1 MKTCLKVMFPTQT
14 RGNIQ
19 KVIDTL
25 GVLGFKPIT
34 GEHDFEYQWMK
45 EPKIEEIAALGS
57 NVQKALK
64 DTGIMFK
71 LETVPKDRGVL

>member
-1 MKTCLKVMFPTQT
+1 MKTYLKVMFPSHA

-25 GVLGFKPIT
+25 NVLGFKPVT
-34 GEHDFEYQWMK
+34 GEHDFEYSWMK
-45 EPKIEEIAALGS
+45 EPRIDEIVALGS

-64 DTGIMFK
+64 DTQVMFK
-71 LETVPKDRGVL
+71 LESLPDRSVL